1 MKISRRDFV
10 KTGAI
15 AGGGLLINKS
25 LTSDFSFQKDHA
37 QTKPIIVSTWDFGQR
52 ANEKAREAILS
63 GSNSLDA
70 IEAGIRI
77 IEDDPKVNTVGFG
90 GLPDEKGVV
99 TLDAAVMD
107 WNSNAGAVAAI
118 ENIKNPISVAKLVMQ
133 KTSHVMIAGDG
144 AKQFAIENGFKEENL
159 LTKESKAKWLEWK
172 NKFPKGEFRLDANK
186 NHDTIGMLAIDNQ
199 GNLSGGVSTSGLAFK
214 IHGRVGDSP
223 IIGASLFVDNEVGG
237 AIATGNG
244 EFIMKVLGSFLI
256 VEKMRGGYS
265 PEDACKFTIKRINK
279 LIQKYPNG
287 NFQIAFIALNK
298 EGKYGFYALRNGFTL
313 NVTDLKRSITLS
325 SDFLLK

>member
-1 MKISRRDFV
+1 MKITRRDFV

-25 LTSDFSFQKDHA
+25 LPSTFSIQNNLVP
-37 QTKPIIVSTWDFGQR
+37 TKPIIVSTWDFGKR
-52 ANEKAREAILS
+52 ANEIAMKEILS

-77 IEDDPKVNTVGFG
+77 IENDPEVNTVGYG
-90 GLPDEKGVV
+90 GLPDETGTV

-107 WNSNAGAVAAI
+107 WNGNAGSVAAI

-133 KTSHVMIAGDG
+133 KTDHVMLAGAG
-144 AKQFAIENGFKEENL
+144 AKQFALENGFNEENL
-159 LTKESKAKWLEWK
+159 LTKESREKWLEWK
-172 NKFPKGEFRLDANK
+172 EKFPNGEFRIDANK
-186 NHDTIGMLAIDNQ
+186 NHDTIGMLAIDKH

-223 IIGASLFVDNEVGG
+223 VIGAALYVDNEVGG
-237 AIATGNG
+237 AVATGNG
-244 EFIMKVLGSFLI
+244 EFIMKALGSFLV
-256 VEKMRGGYS
+256 VEKMREGFS
-265 PEDACKFTIKRINK
+265 PQEACKFAIKRTNK
-279 LIQKYPNG
+279 LIRNYPN
-287 NFQIAFIALNK
+287 NNYQIAFIALNK
-298 EGKYGFYALRNGFTL
+298 AGKHGTFALKEGFVL
-313 NVTDLKRSITLS
+313 NITDSENSITAS